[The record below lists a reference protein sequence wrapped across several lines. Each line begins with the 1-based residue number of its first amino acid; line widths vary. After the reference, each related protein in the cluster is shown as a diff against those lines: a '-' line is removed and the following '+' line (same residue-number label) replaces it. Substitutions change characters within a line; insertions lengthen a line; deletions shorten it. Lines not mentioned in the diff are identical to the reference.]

1 MVHRCAQ
8 LSPLLCAVACGCA
21 RCVSGGL
28 RVVALAAVLA
38 VPLLPCRLLLGW
50 LPFHWVA
57 GWMVAALLAPALPG
71 VALLVTAS
79 LVAASVRVTAS
90 WVSAALR
97 VESYFAPAY
106 CHSYWSRL
114 LCWPLLPCWP
124 LVGTGRGRWLC
135 AGAGSLLVACCVIG
149 CRLRSPRSGR
159 LELIACAH
167 FRPLVVAC
175 DVARWRCARYCVRQ
189 CSRLYA
195 LCSWFDA
202 SLRLPQRCV
211 ASWVARVARGL
222 LSWLECS
229 LLCSRLDPFVH
240 MLCTQLFICWTVG
253 WVVVLWFGLL
263 IVRVV
268 LRWPMLPC

>member
-50 LPFHWVA
+50 LLFHWVA

-97 VESYFAPAY
+97 VEGYFARDAA
-106 CHSYWSRL
+106 
-114 LCWPLLPCWP
+114 
-124 LVGTGRGRWLC
+124 V
-135 AGAGSLLVACCVIG
+135 LVAAAVLAAVALLAAG
-149 CRLRSPRSGR
+149 WDWPRS
-159 LELIACAH
+159 
-167 FRPLVVAC
+167 LVVC
-175 DVARWRCARYCVRQ
+175 WSWQSLGRVLCYWVQVA
-189 CSRLYA
+189 
-195 LCSWFDA
+195 
-202 SLRLPQRCV
+202 V
-211 ASWVARVARGL
+211 AA
-222 LSWLECS
+222 
-229 LLCSRLDPFVH
+229 
-240 MLCTQLFICWTVG
+240 
-253 WVVVLWFGLL
+253 
-263 IVRVV
+263 
-268 LRWPMLPC
+268 